1 MAVGPVELAQPPK
14 INKSRARRRETTTFY
29 LLISPWILG
38 FLAFVLGPM
47 LRSVYLSFTND
58 DLLSPP
64 RWVGWL
70 NYSIMFHDPL
80 FWQSLKV
87 TFIYSIISVPLNLVV
102 SLCIALLLNTAA
114 KGLRWFRTI
123 FYLPSILP
131 GVAVMILWVYIFN
144 PNLGLFNSILADFGI
159 QGPEWIFSPH
169 WALPSMIIM
178 GLWTAGGNM
187 LIWLAGLKGVP
198 QYLYEA
204 ASLDGAST
212 WSQFRHVTVPM
223 ITPTI
228 FFNLIMGLIGAL
240 QTFNQGYVMTNGGPL
255 NSTLFYNLYLF
266 NNAFQNFRMGY
277 ASALAW
283 ILFIII
289 MVFALIVI
297 RSSAAWVYYEG
308 ERR

>member
-1 MAVGPVELAQPPK
+1 MGVNSLTQAR
-14 INKSRARRRETTTFY
+14 KSKEKRSVQSRREAKIFY
-29 LLISPWILG
+29 LLISPWIIGL
-38 FLAFVLGPM
+38 LAFKLGPM
-47 LRSVYLSFTND
+47 IESLYLSFTND

-87 TFIYSIISVPLNLVV
+87 TFLYSIIAVPASLVI
-102 SLCIALLLNTAA
+102 SLAIAMLLNNAVS
-114 KGLRWFRTI
+114 GMRWFRTI
-123 FYLPSILP
+123 FYLPSVLP
-131 GVAVMILWVYIFN
+131 GIAVMILWVYIFN
-144 PNLGLFNSILADFGI
+144 PNLGLLNAILADFGI
-159 QGPEWIFSPH
+159 QGPAWIFSVH
-169 WALPSMIIM
+169 WALPSLVIM
-178 GLWTAGGNM
+178 SLWTAGGNM

-198 QYLYEA
+198 DYLYEA
-204 ASLDGAST
+204 ASLDGAGT
-212 WSQFRHVTVPM
+212 WAKFRHVTIPM

-240 QTFNQGYVMTNGGPL
+240 QTFSQGYVMTSGGPQ
-255 NSTLFYNLYLF
+255 NATLFFNLYLF
-266 NNAFQNFRMGY
+266 NNAFGNFRMGY

-289 MVFALIVI
+289 MVFSLIVI